1 MTQEQP
7 YDVLSSFR
15 DFEVRRYPAHLVAEV
30 EVDASFTR
38 AGNEAFGVLVA
49 YISGRNSTRGKVAM
63 TAPVLQE
70 QASATIEMTSPVVQQ
85 PGGDSGRHVVAFVMP
100 AEFTLDTLPTP
111 ADPRINVREVPAHVA
126 AVKSFTG
133 RWTEHVYELQLNE
146 LRDAVEQ
153 ARPPG
158 QRAATVRPLR
168 STLDT
173 VVPASQRGGAP
184 RLPVHSIL
192 GLGPNH
198 RPIGGRGDEA
208 STATSC
214 TEGRRTIVTE
224 LLALPA
230 PQPK

>member
-85 PGGDSGRHVVAFVMP
+85 PGGGSGRHVVAFVMP
-100 AEFTLDTLPTP
+100 SEVTLDTLPTP
-111 ADPRINVREVPAHVA
+111 ADPRINVREVPPHVA

-133 RWTEHVYELQLNE
+133 RWTEHIYERHLNE
-146 LRDAVEQ
+146 LRGAVEQ
-153 ARPPG
+153 AGLEVGGPP
-158 QRAATVRPLR
+158 RFARFDPPWTPWFRRRNEVVLPVSR
-168 STLDT
+168 STRFSD
-173 VVPASQRGGAP
+173 
-184 RLPVHSIL
+184 
-192 GLGPNH
+192 
-198 RPIGGRGDEA
+198 
-208 STATSC
+208 
-214 TEGRRTIVTE
+214 
-224 LLALPA
+224 
-230 PQPK
+230 

>member
-7 YDVLSSFR
+7 YDVLSSFPG
-15 DFEVRRYPAHLVAEV
+15 FEVRRYPAHLVAEV

-85 PGGDSGRHVVAFVMP
+85 PGGGSGRHVVAFVMP

-111 ADPRINVREVPAHVA
+111 ADPRIKVREIEPHVA

-133 RWTEHVYELQLNE
+133 RWTEHIYERQLNE
-146 LRDAVEQ
+146 LKSAVEQ
-153 ARPPG
+153 AGLEVSGPP
-158 QRAATVRPLR
+158 RFARFDPPWTPWFRRRNEVVLPVSR
-168 STLDT
+168 STRFSD
-173 VVPASQRGGAP
+173 
-184 RLPVHSIL
+184 
-192 GLGPNH
+192 
-198 RPIGGRGDEA
+198 
-208 STATSC
+208 
-214 TEGRRTIVTE
+214 
-224 LLALPA
+224 
-230 PQPK
+230 

>member
-1 MTQEQP
+1 MTQQQP
-7 YDVLSSFR
+7 YDVLSSFPG
-15 DFEVRRYPAHLVAEV
+15 FEVRRYPAHLVAEV

-126 AVKSFTG
+126 AVRSFTG
-133 RWTEHVYELQLNE
+133 RWTEHIYERQLNG
-146 LRDAVEQ
+146 LKSAVEQ
-153 ARPPG
+153 AGLEVSGPP
-158 QRAATVRPLR
+158 RFARFDPPWTPWFRRRNEVVLPVSR
-168 STLDT
+168 STRFSD
-173 VVPASQRGGAP
+173 
-184 RLPVHSIL
+184 
-192 GLGPNH
+192 
-198 RPIGGRGDEA
+198 
-208 STATSC
+208 
-214 TEGRRTIVTE
+214 
-224 LLALPA
+224 
-230 PQPK
+230 